1 MDATKGLR
9 RTPWQ
14 LWRRRP
20 DVVENEKPSVHPPEF
35 AATRRP
41 SMKGSSLVHKTE
53 ALPELLFVEQAVV
66 ADPVSVE
73 VDRPAAVHPRV
84 TGFWRNGEYVRVV
97 KIVETRYEAGERF
110 YRIVTDHG
118 CFDLRRYRRIDSYS
132 LRSSMV
138 WEVCAELDAI
148 EALRP
153 T

>member
-1 MDATKGLR
+1 
-9 RTPWQ
+9 
-14 LWRRRP
+14 
-20 DVVENEKPSVHPPEF
+20 
-35 AATRRP
+35 
-41 SMKGSSLVHKTE
+41 MKGSGRVHTT
-53 ALPELLFVEQAVV
+53 APLPELLFVERAVV

-118 CFDLRRYRRIDSYS
+118 CFDLRRYRRIDSRS
-132 LRSSMV
+132 LRSSAA

-148 EALRP
+148 EVLRSF
-153 T
+153 

>member
-1 MDATKGLR
+1 MR
-9 RTPWQ
+9 
-14 LWRRRP
+14 
-20 DVVENEKPSVHPPEF
+20 
-35 AATRRP
+35 
-41 SMKGSSLVHKTE
+41 GSSLDHRTKP
-53 ALPELLFVEQAVV
+53 LPELLFVERAVV

-84 TGFWRNGEYVRVV
+84 TGFWRNGDYVRVV

-118 CFDLRRYRRIDSYS
+118 CFDLRRYRRADPRS
-132 LRSSMV
+132 LRSFAA

-148 EALRP
+148 EALRS

>member
-1 MDATKGLR
+1 
-9 RTPWQ
+9 
-14 LWRRRP
+14 
-20 DVVENEKPSVHPPEF
+20 
-35 AATRRP
+35 
-41 SMKGSSLVHKTE
+41 MKGSSLVYTAE
-53 ALPELLFVEQAVV
+53 LPELLFVERAVV

-84 TGFWRNGEYVRVV
+84 TGFWRNGAYLRVV

-118 CFDLRRYRRIDSYS
+118 CFDLRRYRRIDPRS
-132 LRSSMV
+132 LRSSLA

>member
-1 MDATKGLR
+1 
-9 RTPWQ
+9 
-14 LWRRRP
+14 
-20 DVVENEKPSVHPPEF
+20 
-35 AATRRP
+35 
-41 SMKGSSLVHKTE
+41 MKGSSLVPTT
-53 ALPELLFVEQAVV
+53 ALPELLFVERAVV

-84 TGFWRNGEYVRVV
+84 TGVWRNEAYWRVV

-118 CFDLRRYRRIDSYS
+118 CFDLRRYRRIDPRSV
-132 LRSSMV
+132 RSSLA
-138 WEVCAELDAI
+138 WEICADLDAI

>member
-1 MDATKGLR
+1 M
-9 RTPWQ
+9 
-14 LWRRRP
+14 
-20 DVVENEKPSVHPPEF
+20 HPLEF

-53 ALPELLFVEQAVV
+53 ALPELLFVELAVV

-132 LRSSMV
+132 LRSSMA

-153 T
+153 I

>member
-20 DVVENEKPSVHPPEF
+20 DVVESRNPPVPLPEW
-35 AATRRP
+35 AATSRP
-41 SMKGSSLVHKTE
+41 SMKGGSLVHKTE
-53 ALPELLFVEQAVV
+53 PLPELLFVERAVV
-66 ADPVSVE
+66 ADSVSVE

-84 TGFWRNGEYVRVV
+84 TGVWRSGEYVRVV

-118 CFDLRRYRRIDSYS
+118 CFDLRRYRRADPRT
-132 LRSSMV
+132 LRSSV
-138 WEVCAELDAI
+138 AWEVCAELDAI

>member
-1 MDATKGLR
+1 
-9 RTPWQ
+9 
-14 LWRRRP
+14 
-20 DVVENEKPSVHPPEF
+20 
-35 AATRRP
+35 
-41 SMKGSSLVHKTE
+41 MKGSSVVHKTE
-53 ALPELLFVEQAVV
+53 ALPELLFVEKAVV

-132 LRSSMV
+132 LRSSMA

-153 T
+153 I